1 MNLKDLS
8 YFKVKSALD
17 NLAKTVNPGMFEDI
31 EMCPVCFTPPEND
44 ERVRL
49 QVCGHLYCLGCL
61 NMAIESS
68 SWPLVCAA
76 EVCQSFQKNIML
88 IVNFELSF

>member
-1 MNLKDLS
+1 M
-8 YFKVKSALD
+8 KSALD
-17 NLAKTVNPGMFEDI
+17 DLAKTMNPGMFEDI
-31 EMCPVCFTPPEND
+31 ELCPVCFTPPEND

-49 QVCGHLYCLGCL
+49 HACGHLYCSGCL

-76 EVCQSFQKNIML
+76 EVSKDFWNISQIRNVL
-88 IVNFELSF
+88 EL

>member
-1 MNLKDLS
+1 M
-8 YFKVKSALD
+8 KSALD
-17 NLAKTVNPGMFEDI
+17 DLAKSMNPGMFEDI
-31 EMCPVCFTPPEND
+31 ELCPVCFTPPESD

-49 QVCGHLYCLGCL
+49 HACGHLYCSGCL

-76 EVCQSFQKNIML
+76 EVSRDLGENYIT
-88 IVNFELSF
+88 N